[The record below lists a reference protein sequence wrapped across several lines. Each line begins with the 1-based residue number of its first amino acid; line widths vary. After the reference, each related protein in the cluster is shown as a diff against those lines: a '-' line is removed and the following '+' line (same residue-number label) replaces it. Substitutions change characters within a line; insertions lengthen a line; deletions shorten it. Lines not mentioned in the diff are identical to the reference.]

1 VAVWVNGHP
10 HRNTVTPYPRP
21 AGAAVGAG
29 FWEINTASHVDWP
42 QQARVV
48 EIVDN
53 GDGTL
58 SVFGTIVDHAA
69 PESWPANPAAPLALA
84 ALSRELGVN
93 DWQRSA
99 ETPAVDG
106 RRGAISDR
114 NVELLVR
121 APFPVA

>member
-1 VAVWVNGHP
+1 V
-10 HRNTVTPYPRP
+10 
-21 AGAAVGAG
+21 
-29 FWEINTASHVDWP
+29 NTASHVDWP

-58 SVFGTIVDHAA
+58 SIFATIVDHAA
-69 PESWPANPAAPLALA
+69 PETWPASPTTPLALA
-84 ALSRELGVN
+84 ALSRELGSN
-93 DWQRSA
+93 DWQRDA
-99 ETPAVDG
+99 ETPTVDG
-106 RRGAISDR
+106 KRGARSDR